1 MCIYIYTVEQR
12 VQDQTILYRQPLEEE
27 MYNNGM
33 CVPLVCLYLVLCMH
47 MCVCIC
53 VCLCVCA
60 YVCVSMCVYYLYVC
74 VYLFIVYIYVCMYVC
89 SVIYQ
94 SLHDFV

>member
-1 MCIYIYTVEQR
+1 MCIYIYTVEQH

-33 CVPLVCLYLVLCMH
+33 CVPLVCLYLILCMY
-47 MCVCIC
+47 MCVCVYLCAVCVCIC
-53 VCLCVCA
+53 MCV
-60 YVCVSMCVYYLYVC
+60 YVCVLFISMCAC
-74 VYLFIVYIYVCMYVC
+74 VYCVCMYVC